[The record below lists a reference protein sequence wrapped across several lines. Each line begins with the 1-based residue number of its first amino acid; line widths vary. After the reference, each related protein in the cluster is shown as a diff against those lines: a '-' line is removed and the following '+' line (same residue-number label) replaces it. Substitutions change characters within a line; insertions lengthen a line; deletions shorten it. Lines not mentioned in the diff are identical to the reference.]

1 MTHDFVPES
10 ILVYV
15 GGNPDNAIG
24 ENVIKLPFLR
34 AIREVWPKARLTWVP
49 GVGPAWFQGALAPMT
64 GGLIDEIVTDLELGA
79 APLDAL
85 RAPRPFPG
93 RRFDL
98 IIDTQNILA
107 RTLMLRRVPHDRFI
121 SPTWRWFFSDGRPPA
136 ELARTPRLALRLLG
150 MLAAASGR
158 MVEPDPVAPLPAEWG
173 ETAARLLPDGPV
185 YVGLAPGAG
194 RVDTGKLW
202 PLENFVAV
210 ARAQAAAGRVPVF
223 LLGPGEA
230 AWAADLR
237 EAVPQAVFPES
248 RTDRPAH
255 VKGPP
260 LVSAL
265 AGRLRVGVANCSGT
279 GHLMAAGG
287 CAMVSLFGPTRP
299 EKYAPYAR
307 AVTCLRARDHGGTSI
322 ALIPVERVVGAVD
335 ALIG

>member
-49 GVGPAWFQGALAPMT
+49 GVGPAWFEGALAPMT

-85 RAPRPFPG
+85 RTPRPFPG

-98 IIDTQNILA
+98 IIDTQNILV
-107 RTLMLRRVPHDRFI
+107 RTLALRRVPHERFI

-230 AWAADLR
+230 AWAPDLR
-237 EAVPQAVFPES
+237 EAVPEALFPES

-287 CAMVSLFGPTRP
+287 CAMVSLYGPTRP

-322 ALIPVERVVGAVD
+322 ALIPVDRVVGAVD